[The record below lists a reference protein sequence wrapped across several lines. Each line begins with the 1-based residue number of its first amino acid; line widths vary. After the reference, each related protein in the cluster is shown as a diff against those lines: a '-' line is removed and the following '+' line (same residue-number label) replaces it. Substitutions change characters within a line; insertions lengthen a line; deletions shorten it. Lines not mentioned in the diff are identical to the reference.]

1 MSKRC
6 KSLENKEEN
15 KHKKFKKRQKTIEKH

>member
-1 MSKRC
+1 MSKRW
-6 KSLENKEEN
+6 KTLEKKEEN